1 MGNQILGGFM
11 GNVLDITSRL
21 NKATRIDQSNSSSQV
36 TPAQLVD
43 LADQRKEV
51 IKQERRQVKRT
62 ILTEFVAAHVVVP
75 GQGLLKVQLYDL
87 TEKGLAFDV
96 EAFRGA
102 FAVGESISLR
112 VYLNYQTYF
121 PLEIQVKH
129 VTLIEDE
136 GVYRHGGELAAESE
150 NDIALHHFVKFME
163 SISTKLR
170 SDKGD
175 VTVSKINS

>member
-1 MGNQILGGFM
+1 M
-11 GNVLDITSRL
+11 GNVLDITSRI
-21 NKATRIDQSNSSSQV
+21 KKTSNNSGSADLPAAELVNLSSQ
-36 TPAQLVD
+36 
-43 LADQRKEV
+43 RSE
-51 IKQERRQVKRT
+51 IINQERRQVKRT

-96 EAFRGA
+96 ESFRGA
-102 FAVGESISLR
+102 FSVGEVVVVR

-121 PLEIQVKH
+121 PLEVQVRH
-129 VTLIEDE
+129 VTAIEDE
-136 GVYRHGGELAAESE
+136 GVLRHGGELVAGSE

-170 SDKGD
+170 SDRGD
-175 VTVSKINS
+175 VSVSKINS